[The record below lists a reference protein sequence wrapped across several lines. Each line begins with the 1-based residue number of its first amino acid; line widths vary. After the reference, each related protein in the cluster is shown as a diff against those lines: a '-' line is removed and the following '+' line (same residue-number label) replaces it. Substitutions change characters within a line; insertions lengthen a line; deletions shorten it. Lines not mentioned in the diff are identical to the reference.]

1 MDTPTQR
8 AGDERAVQSDPA
20 APANG
25 SDATFGED
33 GCQVDG
39 SVLER
44 SDQCTGAT
52 VKVGERDLDP
62 EVGKGVFFERSQ
74 PRKVE
79 WLVNAAY
86 AQNSHA
92 HRFASI
98 VWINNSPAPLS
109 ATGSGCIDPTLRRVM
124 PCSCSKGVTPAGL
137 AEGGESCFGGV
148 EVSLERSELGS
159 GLVYEMGGC
168 IVDIPGVGKTAFEPF
183 DLAA

>member
-1 MDTPTQR
+1 MCVAFWQRFDGAIDPTHDHELRVVEFLALLICKLVGHELAARTESRDSKLFALEFGDVVLRRFCRHMDTPTQR

-62 EVGKGVFFERSQ
+62 EVGEGVVFERSQ

-86 AQNSHA
+86 SQNSLM
-92 HRFASI
+92 R
-98 VWINNSPAPLS
+98 
-109 ATGSGCIDPTLRRVM
+109 TGSPQ
-124 PCSCSKGVTPAGL
+124 P
-137 AEGGESCFGGV
+137 
-148 EVSLERSELGS
+148 LGS
-159 GLVYEMGGC
+159 TTVRLYFLPPAQDV
-168 IVDIPGVGKTAFEPF
+168 
-183 DLAA
+183 